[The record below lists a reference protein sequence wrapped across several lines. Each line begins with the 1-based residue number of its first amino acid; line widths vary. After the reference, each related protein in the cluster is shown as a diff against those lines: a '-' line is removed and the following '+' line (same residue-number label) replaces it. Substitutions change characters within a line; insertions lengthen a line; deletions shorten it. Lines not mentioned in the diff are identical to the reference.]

1 MGATEWDGKERR
13 TDDLSSVLY
22 YRVELIEKKIEKF
35 DDILSKA
42 ILELNTVK
50 IETQAVAKSEG
61 KLSGAIYGVGGSV
74 LVTVLGLALGKVFG

>member
-1 MGATEWDGKERR
+1 MGTTEWDGKERR

-50 IETQAVAKSEG
+50 IETQNVAKSEG
-61 KLSGAIYGVGGSV
+61 KLSGVIYGVGGSV
-74 LVTVLGLALGKVFG
+74 IVTVLGLALGKVFG

>member
-50 IETQAVAKSEG
+50 IETQNVAKSEG

-74 LVTVLGLALGKVFG
+74 IVTVLGLALGKIFG